1 MSNFEQLHATMLNY
15 SAYGASFRGR
25 YFIKKSQS
33 TPSYHID
40 ACSNGVD
47 FKGALSRH
55 FCCFT
60 AKIIQKSFFLTFNL
74 ALPLN
79 LGLRHRSIFCEK
91 SNPWYIF
98 GFALKMCTRT
108 LRLNFSKSCNPS
120 RSLPS
125 GTKDSSKKSQ
135 CSYLV
140 VSHHFFIFE
149 FQLM

>member
-79 LGLRHRSIFCEK
+79 LGLRHRSIFREK
-91 SNPWYIF
+91 SNPCYISWF
-98 GFALKMCTRT
+98 GLKDVYE
-108 LRLNFSKSCNPS
+108 NFEAK
-120 RSLPS
+120 
-125 GTKDSSKKSQ
+125 
-135 CSYLV
+135 
-140 VSHHFFIFE
+140 FFKIM
-149 FQLM
+149 QSISILAIRNKR

>member
-15 SAYGASFRGR
+15 SAYGASLRGR

-40 ACSNGVD
+40 ACSNDVD
-47 FKGALSRH
+47 FKGALSEH

-79 LGLRHRSIFCEK
+79 LGLRHRSFFCEK

>member
-79 LGLRHRSIFCEK
+79 LGLRHRSIFGEK

-108 LRLNFSKSCNPS
+108 LRLNFFKIMQSISILAIRNK
-120 RSLPS
+120 R
-125 GTKDSSKKSQ
+125 
-135 CSYLV
+135 
-140 VSHHFFIFE
+140 
-149 FQLM
+149 